1 MLLHSVVM
9 AVDEADIA
17 DLSYLVEATG
27 LNRSTLSQWVRR
39 GKLPILDTGRVNYG
53 VLFSWRE
60 VRPILA
66 GLAPGLTERGV
77 DEWPT

>member
-1 MLLHSVVM
+1 MLLHSTVM
-9 AVDEADIA
+9 DIAEGDIA
-17 DLSYLVEATG
+17 DLSYLVEVTG

-39 GKLPILDTGRVNYG
+39 GKLPTLDTGRVRYG
-53 VLFSWRE
+53 VLFSWGQ

-66 GLAPGLTERGV
+66 GLAAGLTEKAV